1 MILLHSFALVKVSK
15 PNRFSHRLLMFK
27 NICRISI
34 IFHRIIIIELICPLH
49 AARWQVAER
58 IGTDKIFSFPLSHHM
73 FYPPTIVF
81 ILNHIPV
88 VGQLMSQINPSTF
101 PELKPEVCLRPERS
115 TELTPKSQAEGSGLI
130 LSGTLDPVLKDGV
143 GCCRSINPSR
153 RLKFFLTFPHP
164 SLHRSFQPT
173 LLISSQSLEE
183 GLFFSPS
190 LLIDHLQC

>member
-1 MILLHSFALVKVSK
+1 MILLHSFTLVKVSK
-15 PNRFSHRLLMFK
+15 PNPFSHRLLMFK

-88 VGQLMSQINPSTF
+88 VGQLMSQINPS
-101 PELKPEVCLRPERS
+101 
-115 TELTPKSQAEGSGLI
+115 
-130 LSGTLDPVLKDGV
+130 
-143 GCCRSINPSR
+143 R